1 MESDFK
7 RSGRILRVTTNPALI
22 YVADLAK
29 KGRFT
34 IRGSLD
40 AVAQRLGYV
49 DAKTAP
55 WHEMSAEHVAALR
68 LWLSSTFDPTTAN
81 HYLSALKGT
90 LRVAWQLGQIKAGTF
105 AKILGVKA
113 IRKSSRPL
121 GRSLSPHDI
130 QALVETCID
139 GTFKGRRDLAIIA
152 LGYCGG
158 LRRSEI
164 VALHANDVRVASEA
178 FVIRVRGKGGQERLA
193 FINNGGAEAIR
204 DYLAK
209 RGEAPGALFGAVR
222 TSGEHEPQS
231 RLTADG
237 LFRLFKER
245 ARHAGIVDVGPHD
258 LRRTFVSD
266 TLSASP
272 DALTISAL
280 SGANHASI
288 QVSCGDRGAAEAK
301 QRFPMRC
308 IFLFEA
314 KNRNHVHID
323 SGRTGTTCGSSRSE
337 STPRGRG
344 EKPSGSNCA
353 MCRAIYAR
361 SSTYPL
367 VGAFGD

>member
-1 MESDFK
+1 
-7 RSGRILRVTTNPALI
+7 VI
-22 YVADLAK
+22 YLADLAK
-29 KGRFT
+29 KGRFA

-49 DAKTAP
+49 DANAAP
-55 WHEMSAEHVAALR
+55 WHEMKAEHVAALR
-68 LWLSSTFDPTTAN
+68 SWLAGAFEPSKAN
-81 HYLSALKGT
+81 RYLSALKGT
-90 LRVAWQLGQIKAGTF
+90 LRVAWQLDQIKGGTF
-105 AKILGVKA
+105 AKILSVKA
-113 IRKSSRPL
+113 IRKSSGPL

-130 QALVETCID
+130 QALVETCVD
-139 GTFKGRRDLAIIA
+139 GTFKGRRDLAVIA
-152 LGYCGG
+152 LAYCGG

-178 FVIRVRGKGGQERLA
+178 FVIRVRGKGGQERLV

-204 DYLAK
+204 DYLVR

-245 ARHAGIVDVGPHD
+245 ARDAGIVDVGPHD

-280 SGANHASI
+280 SGTNHASL
-288 QVSCGDRGAAEAK
+288 QVSFGDRGATEEGRTVAK
-301 QRFPMRC
+301 QGFPY
-308 IFLFEA
+308 
-314 KNRNHVHID
+314 
-323 SGRTGTTCGSSRSE
+323 RSLE
-337 STPRGRG
+337 G
-344 EKPSGSNCA
+344 
-353 MCRAIYAR
+353 
-361 SSTYPL
+361 
-367 VGAFGD
+367 